1 MSRLLATRFASVT
14 SERKVLATPGGF
26 NTLWIVFGAVSIV
39 GMVLVMLSIATSPLK
54 KLNKAASAAN

>member
-1 MSRLLATRFASVT
+1 MTAVYAGQLISSLLT
-14 SERKVLATPGGF
+14 SAVLATPGGF

-54 KLNKAASAAN
+54 N